1 MFIRKWQLMS
11 DGLGAGHLTVKVGT
25 GDQGIC
31 QQKLLEE
38 PGIWPIFLKMPGVC
52 PWVLPRRG
60 MLAAGIDSH
69 IIIIYSRYTKKYIG
83 DYWFRVKQ

>member
-38 PGIWPIFLKMPGVC
+38 PGIWPIFLKCPGFAQ
-52 PWVLPRRG
+52 G
-60 MLAAGIDSH
+60 LAPE
-69 IIIIYSRYTKKYIG
+69 G
-83 DYWFRVKQ
+83 DACGWN